1 MLDKNKIIIVIYVG
15 TYDYDDT
22 YCLELSKVFEN
33 YFDDSVKLVFII
45 DKFSSETRI
54 ECINPV
60 LCNENQWAKIEQIIK
75 KTEQIIEKTNKDI
88 NNGRN

>member
-15 TYDYDDT
+15 THDYDDS
-22 YCLELSKVFEN
+22 YCLEYSKVLEN

-60 LCNENQWAKIEQIIK
+60 LCNKNQWAKIEQIIE

-88 NNGRN
+88 NNERN